1 VSNYKNIDI
10 DITYKSQK
18 IVERSEFVYFSDI
31 TDLDPTLKANLT
43 ILNFT
48 LMTPIQREVIKF
60 IRNGSDVMGCSQT
73 GTGKTIAFLLPI
85 ISRMLNEM
93 PSPLTCNPPSPRLLI
108 LIPTRELAEQIF
120 TEARKIVNKT
130 GIVVNKIYGGV
141 PHDEQLEKMYSGCDI
156 LVATPGR
163 LLDFI
168 EKKNL
173 SLKNVKYLIMDEADR
188 MLDMGFQPQLMK
200 IAFGCDLM
208 PKNLRQNLLFS
219 ATFTEEIKN
228 ISKNFMNEDHYF
240 IQTIFDKNPSKNIKQ
255 ELYYATE
262 TDKIDKLHEILKNT
276 SGSIISEFLIYQFI
290 YSFPL

>member
-1 VSNYKNIDI
+1 LNVSNYKNIDI
-10 DITYKSQK
+10 DITFKNQK
-18 IVERSEFVYFSDI
+18 IQERSEFSYFSDI
-31 TDLDPTLKANLT
+31 SDLDSTLKSNLS

-60 IRNGSDVMGCSQT
+60 IRNGNDVMGCSQT

-85 ISRMLNEM
+85 ISRILNEI
-93 PSPLTCNPPSPRLLI
+93 PSPLNSNPPSPRLLI

-130 GIVVNKIYGGV
+130 GIIVNKIYGGV

-208 PKNLRQNLLFS
+208 PKNFRQNLLFS

-228 ISKNFMNEDHYF
+228 ISKNFMNEDYYF
-240 IQTIFDKNPSKNIKQ
+240 IKTIFDKNPSKNIKQ
-255 ELYYATE
+255 ELFYAAE
-262 TDKIDKLHEILKNT
+262 SEKIDKLHEILKST
-276 SGSIISEFLIYQFI
+276 SGSIISK
-290 YSFPL
+290 